1 MSEDGGIRR
10 KDDPRSTGAAGVRT
24 PSGEIS
30 SSDQPTLLNVD
41 AREIYSK
48 GPGNEPTIVGSPALS
63 GGSLPPTQPLL
74 DPGTTIGGRYEIL
87 EMLGV
92 GGMGEVYKAR
102 DIALGRLVA
111 LKVIRPE
118 LVRNPAIIDR
128 FKQEILLSSTV
139 THKNVIRIYD
149 LGEADGMKFITME
162 YVDGRDLRAVLHDRG
177 KFTVTEAIA
186 VVRQVCYA
194 LEAAHAAGVIHRDLK
209 PQNIMCE
216 PSGRIL
222 VMDFGLART
231 LDDNGLTQSGNL
243 VGTLEYMSP
252 EQALAKDIDQRS
264 DIFALGIIFYE
275 LLSGHAP
282 YQAHSA
288 VASLILRTQESVEPL
303 SHLDP
308 AIPEGVSNIVS
319 KCLEREVDHRYQTA
333 AELRA
338 DLDAYE
344 GGGVPA
350 AASLTFRSVSSP
362 SSKFAAIRAAP
373 WKWGGAVGAVVV
385 ALGLLGFVFYRN
397 TVAGHSQK
405 QSAAA
410 TPGISL
416 AVFPLRNASGIS
428 SLNWMSASLA
438 DMISTAIGQSTQLR
452 TVSPER
458 MRQVFGDLRLTPEST
473 IDDSTLRRIAE
484 FAAADTTVSGQYTRI
499 GDQLYIEVAIE
510 DLKNGHSTTLKAQTL
525 EKDLPTAINTLADS
539 IRKNLALSS
548 ADMKEVE
555 AQSIQPTS
563 TSVDA
568 LRNYNEALAMTRA
581 GRNIDAQSL
590 LSAAVDSDSH
600 FALAYALLSH
610 VKAELGYQAEA
621 EQISRRAVELADSQN
636 LPSLARRLI
645 QANHLRVTRQND
657 KAIEAYQSL
666 AHNLPGDEDLKYV
679 LSSLYIETSDYE
691 KARAETS
698 SLLKSDPKS
707 IRGLWQMGV
716 IEITSNNPQA
726 ALDPLN
732 QALSLTIQTDNQES
746 KALVLL
752 AIGISYRLLNK
763 PDDAL
768 RNYQE
773 SIAINERIGQKRGVA
788 ASLAEMAQVQAGSGN
803 SDGALASY
811 QKGLKLLREIGMTK
825 EVGDTLMDMGTLLLD
840 RGQTDQALA
849 AYQEALHT
857 QRESG
862 DENFEA
868 LCLSNIASVYGARGD
883 TGSALTY
890 YQQALQLREKLGVP
904 GFIAESLMG
913 MGTTYFQ
920 DGQYDEALKA
930 LVRGLDLA
938 RKADDTREAARISH
952 QMGLLFVERGRYGA
966 GISSMQ
972 DALNG
977 LKTVGDQK
985 TRDVGEFQNDLAMAL
1000 ARSGRLNE
1008 AQAPLEN
1015 AQAIAR
1021 DLKSDPLMAA
1031 VLNTRGDIEF
1041 YGGNLASAG
1050 QQYQKA
1056 LQTSGRKEERT
1067 IAAQT
1072 RLNLAR
1078 VALGQGRAKE
1088 VVKLLAPLL
1097 DKNDL
1102 PKNLSIAIST
1112 AYAEALIRSNETA
1125 RARQMLLAALG
1136 DTEKAGMRPLTANIY
1151 YLLGLAAKVE
1161 RNMDE
1166 AASYSRQAVKALDAV
1181 RTEPGGDKVLD
1192 RADLG
1197 ALYKE
1202 CNTLIATKK
1211 Q

>member
-10 KDDPRSTGAAGVRT
+10 KEEPRWTGAAGVRT
-24 PSGEIS
+24 PSGES
-30 SSDQPTLLNVD
+30 SSEQPTLLNVD
-41 AREIYSK
+41 AREVYSK
-48 GPGNEPTIVGSPALS
+48 SAGTEPTVFGTPSLS
-63 GGSLPPTQPLL
+63 GGAPPPSLPLL
-74 DPGTTIGGRYEIL
+74 EPGTTIGGRYEIL

-102 DIALGRLVA
+102 DLALGRMVA

-118 LVRNPAIIDR
+118 LVRNAAIIDR

-162 YVDGRDLRAVLHDRG
+162 YVEGRDLRAVLHDRG
-177 KFTVTEAIA
+177 KFSVTDAIA
-186 VVRQVCYA
+186 IVRQVCYA

-231 LDDNGLTQSGNL
+231 LDDTGLTQSGNL

-264 DIFALGIIFYE
+264 DLFALGILFYE
-275 LLSGHAP
+275 LLSGRAP
-282 YQAHSA
+282 FQAHSA

-308 AIPEGVSNIVS
+308 EIPEGLSNIVS
-319 KCLEREVDHRYQTA
+319 KCLEREVDLRYQSA
-333 AELRA
+333 SELRA

-350 AASLTFRSVSSP
+350 AASLTFRSVSPP
-362 SSKFAAIRAAP
+362 SSKIAAIRAEP
-373 WKWGGAVGAVVV
+373 WKWGAVAAAVVV
-385 ALGLLGFVFYRN
+385 ALALLGFLYRDRIGGR
-397 TVAGHSQK
+397 ARP

-428 SLNWMSASLA
+428 SLDWMSASLA
-438 DMISTAIGQSTQLR
+438 DMISTAIGQSAQLR

-473 IDDSTLRRIAE
+473 IDEPTLRRIAE
-484 FAAADTTVSGQYTRI
+484 FASADTTVSGQYTRI

-510 DLKNGHSTTLKAQTL
+510 DLKNGHSTTLKAQSL
-525 EKDLPTAINTLADS
+525 EKDLPRTINNLADS

-548 ADMKEVE
+548 SAMKEVE
-555 AQSIQPTS
+555 AQSLQPTS
-563 TSVDA
+563 ASVDA
-568 LRNYNEALAMTRA
+568 LREYNEALAMTRA
-581 GRNIDAQSL
+581 GRNIDAQSR
-590 LSAAVDSDSH
+590 LSAAVDADSR

-621 EQISRRAVELADSQN
+621 EQISRRAVELAESQN
-636 LPSLARRLI
+636 LPPLARRLT

-657 KAIEAYQSL
+657 KAIAAYESL
-666 AHNLPGDEDLKYV
+666 ARNLPADEDLKYV

-691 KARAETS
+691 KARAETT
-698 SLLKSDPKS
+698 SLLQGDPKS

-716 IEITSNNPQA
+716 IELTSNNPQA

-763 PDDAL
+763 PEDAL

-788 ASLAEMAQVQAGSGN
+788 AALAEMAQVQAGSGDSN
-803 SDGALASY
+803 GALASY

-849 AYQEALHT
+849 AYQEALRT

-868 LCLSNIASVYGARGD
+868 LCLSNIASVYGSRGD

-890 YQQALQLREKLGVP
+890 YQQALHLREKLGVP

-920 DGQYDEALKA
+920 DGQYDEALTS

-938 RKADDTREAARISH
+938 RKADDTREAARLSH

-977 LKTVGDQK
+977 LKKAGDQK
-985 TRDVGEFQNDLAMAL
+985 SRDMAEVQNDLATAF
-1000 ARSGRLNE
+1000 ARAGRLNE

-1015 AQAIAR
+1015 AQTIAR
-1021 DLKSDPLMAA
+1021 DLKSDALMAE

-1041 YGGNLASAG
+1041 YGGNLSVASP
-1050 QQYQKA
+1050 QYQKA
-1056 LQTSGRKEERT
+1056 LQTIGRKDERT
-1067 IAAQT
+1067 IVAET

-1088 VVKLLAPLL
+1088 AEKLLAPLL
-1097 DKNDL
+1097 SKSEY
-1102 PKNLSIAIST
+1102 PKHLSLAIST
-1112 AYAEALIRSNETA
+1112 AYAEALIRSNEAA
-1125 RARQMLLAALG
+1125 RARQILLADLG

-1151 YLLGLAAKVE
+1151 YLLALAAKAGG
-1161 RNMDE
+1161 NLDD

-1181 RTEPGGDKVLD
+1181 RAEPGGDKVLD

-1197 ALYKE
+1197 ALYKD
-1202 CNTLIATKK
+1202 CNTLMATAKH
-1211 Q
+1211 

>member
-10 KDDPRSTGAAGVRT
+10 KEEPRSTGAGGVRT
-24 PSGEIS
+24 ASGEI
-30 SSDQPTLLNVD
+30 SSDQPTLLNVE
-41 AREIYSK
+41 AREVYSK
-48 GPGNEPTIVGSPALS
+48 GAGTEPTVFGSP
-63 GGSLPPTQPLL
+63 SLPDASPPSQPLL

-102 DIALGRLVA
+102 DLALGRMVA

-118 LVRNPAIIDR
+118 LVRNSAIIDR

-162 YVDGRDLRAVLHDRG
+162 YVEGRDLRAVLHDRG
-177 KFTVTEAIA
+177 KFSVTDAIA
-186 VVRQVCYA
+186 VARQVCHA

-252 EQALAKDIDQRS
+252 EQALAKEIDQRS

-275 LLSGHAP
+275 LLSGRAP

-288 VASLILRTQESVEPL
+288 VASLILRTQENVEPL

-308 AIPEGVSNIVS
+308 TIPEGLSNIVS
-319 KCLEREVDHRYQTA
+319 KCLEREVDHRYQSA
-333 AELRA
+333 SELRA

-344 GGGVPA
+344 AG
-350 AASLTFRSVSSP
+350 ASLTFRSVSSP
-362 SSKFAAIRAAP
+362 SSKLAAIRAVP
-373 WKWGGAVGAVVV
+373 WKWGAAAIAAVV
-385 ALGLLGFVFYRN
+385 ALALLGFFYRDRIGER
-397 TVAGHSQK
+397 AHP
-405 QSAAA
+405 QSSAA

-428 SLNWMSASLA
+428 SLNWMSASLS
-438 DMISTAIGQSTQLR
+438 DMISTAIGQSKQLR

-473 IDDSTLRRIAE
+473 IDEPTLRKIAE

-499 GDQLYIEVAIE
+499 GDQLYIEVAIG
-510 DLKNGHSTTLKAQTL
+510 DLKNGHTTTLKAQTL
-525 EKDLPTAINTLADS
+525 EKDLPAAINTLADS
-539 IRKNLALSS
+539 IRKNLSLSS
-548 ADMKEVE
+548 ADMREVQ

-581 GRNIDAQSL
+581 GRNIDAQSR

-621 EQISRRAVELADSQN
+621 EQISRRAVELSESQN
-636 LPSLARRLI
+636 LPPLARRLI

-657 KAIEAYQSL
+657 KAIAAYESL
-666 AHNLPGDEDLKYV
+666 ARNLPGDEDLKYV

-698 SLLKSDPKS
+698 SLLKEDPKS

-732 QALSLTIQTDNQES
+732 RALSLTIQTDNQES

-763 PDDAL
+763 PEDAL

-788 ASLAEMAQVQAGSGN
+788 AALAEMAQVQAGSGN

-849 AYQEALHT
+849 AYQEALRT

-920 DGQYDEALKA
+920 DGQYDEALKS

-938 RKADDTREAARISH
+938 RKADDAREAARISH
-952 QMGLLFVERGRYGA
+952 QMGLLFVERGRFGA

-972 DALNG
+972 DALSG
-977 LKTVGDQK
+977 LKALGDQK
-985 TRDVGEFQNDLAMAL
+985 SRDVAEVQNDLATAL

-1008 AQAPLEN
+1008 AQIPLEN
-1015 AQAIAR
+1015 AQNIAR
-1021 DLKSDPLMAA
+1021 DLRNDSLVAA
-1031 VLNTRGDIEF
+1031 ILNTRGDIDR

-1056 LQTSGRKEERT
+1056 LQTMGRKEDRI

-1078 VALGQGRAKE
+1078 VAPGQSRGREAA
-1088 VVKLLAPLL
+1088 KLLAPLVE
-1097 DKNDL
+1097 KRDL
-1102 PKNLSIAIST
+1102 PKNLSLAIST
-1112 AYAEALIRSNETA
+1112 AYAEALIRSNEA
-1125 RARQMLLAALG
+1125 VRARQMLLANLG
-1136 DTEKAGMRPLTANIY
+1136 DAEKAGMRPLTANIY
-1151 YLLGLAAKVE
+1151 YLLALTAKTGG
-1161 RNMDE
+1161 NMDE
-1166 AASYSRQAVKALDAV
+1166 AASFSRQAAKALDAV
-1181 RTEPGGDKVLD
+1181 RAEPGGDKVLD
-1192 RADLG
+1192 RADVG
-1197 ALYKE
+1197 AMYKE
-1202 CNTLIATKK
+1202 CNSLTTAVKR
-1211 Q
+1211 

>member
-1 MSEDGGIRR
+1 MNEDGGTRR
-10 KDDPRSTGAAGVRT
+10 REEPRLTGATGVRT

-41 AREIYSK
+41 AGQVYSK
-48 GPGNEPTIVGSPALS
+48 GPGDEPTIVGSSSLS
-63 GGSLPPTQPLL
+63 GGSTPPTQPLL
-74 DPGTTIGGRYEIL
+74 EPGTTVGGRYEIL
-87 EMLGV
+87 DMLGI

-102 DIALGRLVA
+102 DLALGRLVA
-111 LKVIRPE
+111 FKVIRPE
-118 LVRNPAIIDR
+118 LARNPAIIDR

-162 YVDGRDLRAVLHDRG
+162 FVDGRDLRAVLHDRG
-177 KFTVTEAIA
+177 KFSVTEAIG
-186 VVRQVCYA
+186 VVRQVCHA

-216 PSGRIL
+216 PNGRIL

-275 LLSGHAP
+275 LLSGHSP

-303 SHLDP
+303 SRRDP
-308 AIPEGVSNIVS
+308 EIPEGLSSIVS
-319 KCLEREVDHRYQTA
+319 KCLEREVDQRYQTA
-333 AELRA
+333 SELRA

-344 GGGVPA
+344 AGGAP

-362 SSKFAAIRAAP
+362 SSKLDTIRTAP
-373 WKWGGAVGAVVV
+373 WRWGATGGAVVLLL
-385 ALGLLGFVFYRN
+385 ALLSFFFYRSK
-397 TVAGHSQK
+397 TTGHPQT

-428 SLNWMSASLA
+428 SLNWMSASLS

-473 IDDSTLRRIAE
+473 IDEATLRRIAE
-484 FAAADTTVSGQYTRI
+484 FAAADITVSGQYTRI
-499 GDQLYIEVAIE
+499 GDQLYIEAVIE
-510 DLKNGHSTTLKAQTL
+510 NLKNGHSTTLKAQTL
-525 EKDLPTAINTLADS
+525 EKDLPTAINSLADS
-539 IRKNLALSS
+539 IRKNLSLSS
-548 ADMKEVE
+548 ADLKEVQ
-555 AQSIQPTS
+555 AQAIQPTS
-563 TSVDA
+563 TSVEA
-568 LRNYNEALAMTRA
+568 LKDYNEALAMTRA
-581 GRNIDAQSL
+581 GRNIDAQGL

-621 EQISRRAVELADSQN
+621 EQISRRAVELSESQN
-636 LPSLARRLI
+636 LPPLARRLI

-657 KAIEAYQSL
+657 KAIAAYESL

-679 LSSLYIETSDYE
+679 LGSLYIETSDYE
-691 KARAETS
+691 KARAETN
-698 SLLKSDPKS
+698 SLLKGDPKS
-707 IRGLWQMGV
+707 IRGLWQLGV

-763 PDDAL
+763 PEDAL

-773 SIAINERIGQKRGVA
+773 SIAINEKIGQKRGVA
-788 ASLAEMAQVQAGSGN
+788 AALAEMALVQASSGD
-803 SDGALASY
+803 SAGALASY

-840 RGQTDQALA
+840 RGQTDEALA

-868 LCLSNIASVYGARGD
+868 LCLSNIAAVYGARGD

-904 GFIAESLMG
+904 GFIAESLLG

-920 DGQYDEALKA
+920 DGEYDEALKS
-930 LVRGLDLA
+930 LVRALDLS
-938 RKADDTREAARISH
+938 RKGDDPHVTARISH
-952 QMGLLFVERGRYGA
+952 QMGLLFLERGRYGA
-966 GISSMQ
+966 AISSMQ
-972 DALNG
+972 DALNSLKG
-977 LKTVGDQK
+977 LGDQK
-985 TRDVGEFQNDLAMAL
+985 TRMVAEYQNDLATAL
-1000 ARSGRLNE
+1000 ARSGHLNE
-1008 AQAPLEN
+1008 AQAPLEI
-1015 AQAIAR
+1015 AQAIAH
-1021 DLKSDPLMAA
+1021 DLKSDALTAK
-1031 VLNTRGDIEF
+1031 VLDTRGDIEF
-1041 YGGNLASAG
+1041 YGGNLAAAG
-1050 QQYQKA
+1050 QLYQKA
-1056 LQTSGRKEERT
+1056 LQALGRKEDRT
-1067 IAAQT
+1067 VAAQT
-1072 RLNLAR
+1072 RLNLAL

-1088 VVKLLAPLL
+1088 VVKLLGTLL
-1097 DKNDL
+1097 DKTDL
-1102 PKNLSIAIST
+1102 PKNLSLAIST
-1112 AYAEALIRSNETA
+1112 AYAEALIRSNEAA
-1125 RARQMLLAALG
+1125 RARQMLLADLG

-1151 YLLGLAAKVE
+1151 YLLALAAKTGG
-1161 RNMDE
+1161 NLDD
-1166 AASYSRQAVKALDAV
+1166 AASYSRQAVKTLDAV
-1181 RTEPGGDKVLD
+1181 RAEPGGEKVLD
-1192 RADLG
+1192 RTDLG

-1202 CNTLIATKK
+1202 STTLTARKH
-1211 Q
+1211 